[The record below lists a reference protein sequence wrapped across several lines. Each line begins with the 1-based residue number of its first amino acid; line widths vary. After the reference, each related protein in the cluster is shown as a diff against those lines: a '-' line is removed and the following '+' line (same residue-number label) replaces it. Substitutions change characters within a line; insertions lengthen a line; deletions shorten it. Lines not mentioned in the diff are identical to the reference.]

1 MSARILIVCDRNR
14 FSARLQAWGEDRF
27 GRRGRGSH
35 PAGPYHCAWVTESAI
50 YDMNW
55 KFRKIGRDHYAG
67 SGKELRLFVPPVD
80 VSEDYL
86 ETMVGRR
93 SYGTLD
99 VLLYPILTPLG
110 INAPGTHCAEAI
122 NDDLWFHGYRT
133 PFIPYGAPPTPA
145 DMLWWAEESLT
156 RIF

>member
-1 MSARILIVCDRNR
+1 MQADILIICDRSK
-14 FSARLQAWGEDRF
+14 FSAGLQAFGEDRF
-27 GRRGRGSH
+27 GSKSH
-35 PAGPYHCAWVTESAI
+35 PAAPYHCAWVTESAV

-55 KFRKIGRDHYAG
+55 KFRKVGRDHYD
-67 SGKELRLFVPPVD
+67 GKDLRIFTSPAPV
-80 VSEDYL
+80 SAAYL
-86 ETMVGRR
+86 EMMVGQR

-145 DMLWWAEESLT
+145 DMLRWAEGSLE

>member
-1 MSARILIVCDRNR
+1 MQADILIVCDRTK
-14 FSARLQAWGEDRF
+14 FSAELQAFGEDHF
-27 GRRGRGSH
+27 GSKSH
-35 PAGPYHCAWVTESAI
+35 PAAPYHCAWVTDAAI

-55 KFRKIGRDHYAG
+55 KFRKVGRDHYDG
-67 SGKELRLFVPPVD
+67 SHKDLRIFTSPVP
-80 VSEDYL
+80 VSAAYL
-86 ETMVGRR
+86 EMMVGRR

-122 NDDLWFHGYRT
+122 NDDLWFHGFRT

-145 DMLWWAEESLT
+145 DMLRWAEGNLE
-156 RIF
+156 RVA